1 MIFSYAFRP
10 FFLAA
15 GSWAV
20 VAMILWLATFE
31 GHLRL
36 PTHFQPVVWHIHEML
51 FGFVLAAI
59 TGFLLTAIP
68 NWTKRQPV
76 AGNTLAILVAL
87 WLVGRIVCLFSA
99 KLAGLVGVVADFAFP
114 AALIVVTG
122 NEILAARNWRN
133 FPIVLLLGVFAIAD
147 VLIYLEA
154 YDFAVPHGL
163 GIRLALAVPI
173 LLIGVIGG
181 RIVPNFSR
189 NWLVQRAAE
198 RLPSPPNRFDTVA
211 ATMLQSS
218 LLLWVVLPD
227 SRIIGLLLILA
238 AIVNGLRMSRWAG
251 YKTLAEPLLFILHV
265 GYFWVVAGIALLG
278 LSVIRV
284 GIPNL
289 AAIHALTAG
298 AMGTMILAVM
308 PRVTLGHTGRALSG
322 NGPTTLMFVLIN
334 VAAIGRIAASWNGR
348 ELMILLILSGAC
360 WIAAFALFD
369 AIYGPLLL
377 APREVQ
383 G

>member
-1 MIFSYAFRP
+1 M
-10 FFLAA
+10 
-15 GSWAV
+15 
-20 VAMILWLATFE
+20 AMILWLATFE

-76 AGNTLAILVAL
+76 AGNTLAFLAILWVL
-87 WLVGRIVCLFSA
+87 GRIVCLFSA
-99 KLAGLVGVVADFAFP
+99 KLPGLVAAAADLAFP

-133 FPIVLLLGVFAIAD
+133 FPIVLLIGVFTIAD

-154 YDFAVPHGL
+154 YDFPIPPGL
-163 GIRLALAVPI
+163 GIRLALAVPV

-189 NWLVQRAAE
+189 NWLIQRSAVH
-198 RLPSPPNRFDTVA
+198 LPASPNRFDTVA
-211 ATMLQSS
+211 VATLQAA

-227 SRIIGLLLILA
+227 SRTIGLLLIFA
-238 AIVNGLRMSRWAG
+238 AIFSGLRMSRWDG
-251 YKTLAEPLLFILHV
+251 VQTLAEPLLFILHI
-265 GYFWVVAGIALLG
+265 GYFWVVAGVALLG
-278 LSVIRV
+278 LSVIQAGV
-284 GIPNL
+284 SNL

-308 PRVTLGHTGRALSG
+308 PRVTLGHTGRTLSA
-322 NGPTTLMFVLIN
+322 NRPTTLMFVLIN
-334 VAAIGRIAASWNGR
+334 VAAIGRIAASWSGR